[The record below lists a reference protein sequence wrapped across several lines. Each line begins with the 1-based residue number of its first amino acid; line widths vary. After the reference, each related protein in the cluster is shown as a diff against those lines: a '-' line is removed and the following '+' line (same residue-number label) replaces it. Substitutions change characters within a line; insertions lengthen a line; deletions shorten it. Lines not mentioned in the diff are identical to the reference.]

1 MEESGKCFSSLLQAQ
16 LIPVACRYLQ
26 PGSSQEARKSFLLF
40 RALPYFRNTVACV
53 EYLNFSETTLNW
65 CLGRLLRGQPKQSCV
80 HSAGGWRA
88 LWVSDLDRYILID
101 GGVCLPNC
109 HRVYRG
115 ATQYQCWNCLS
126 EHLATRAMGI
136 GDRAVTLFFL
146 CLMAPASDLPAR
158 SCLSGP

>member
-1 MEESGKCFSSLLQAQ
+1 MWEVFSSLLQAQ
-16 LIPVACRYLQ
+16 LIPVACQCLQ
-26 PGSSQEARKSFLLF
+26 PAGGEEACEFFLLF
-40 RALPYFRNTVACV
+40 RALRRYFRNTVVCV

-65 CLGRLLRGQPKQSCV
+65 CSGGLLRGQLKQSYV

-146 CLMAPASDLPAR
+146 CLMAPVSDLPAR